1 MNSRTSNLLQQA
13 SNYVLLGKLTLALE
27 QYQCLHESEPD
38 ETTIINT
45 IGDLYVR
52 LGDRNEA
59 LRWYIKL
66 GDTFETHKLF
76 ANAIATYK
84 RILKFCPKNPTA
96 LQRLAQLSA
105 QLGCAVGARTQIMAH
120 LSMISA
126 KQQEPLPVRG
136 RISDSDPNC
145 HESQLEEQA
154 LEAEQPD
161 FRDGLELG
169 VSALDLGM
177 DREMRMEIAEEL
189 LLAR

>member
-1 MNSRTSNLLQQA
+1 MNPKSSELLQQA
-13 SNYVLLGKLTLALE
+13 GKYLLLGNLSLALQ

-52 LGDRNEA
+52 LGDKNEA

-66 GDTFETHKLF
+66 GDTFETQKLF

-105 QLGCAVGARTQIMAH
+105 QLGYAVSARTQIMAH
-120 LSMISA
+120 VSMISA
-126 KQQEPLPVRG
+126 KQQEALSVRG
-136 RISDSDPNC
+136 RISNSDPTSHQN
-145 HESQLEEQA
+145 QLEEQA

-169 VSALDLGM
+169 VSALDLEM

-189 LLAR
+189 L